1 MRRVVPVLAAAV
13 AVAVLAPSG
22 RAAIVARP
30 QDVPADRT
38 RTIDVDFSNELNAA
52 VASVV
57 TRIPEDAVLV
67 SATASDPAWMPTRN
81 GPTVEWRGGALAPG
95 RHLHVRLAL
104 RFARAGET
112 TIVARMTYAGGASME
127 APLLV
132 DVHGSPSQTDVL
144 VVLAAG
150 VVIFLGAIL
159 VFVLGRRALRD

>member
-1 MRRVVPVLAAAV
+1 MTALTAATAV
-13 AVAVLAPSG
+13 AILAPSCL
-22 RAAIVARP
+22 AAIAARP

-67 SATASDPAWMPTRN
+67 SATASDPAWMPTRDSS
-81 GPTVEWRGGALAPG
+81 TLEWRGGQLAPG
-95 RHLHVRLAL
+95 GHLHVRLAL
-104 RFARAGET
+104 RFARAGEA
-112 TIVARMTYAGGASME
+112 TIVARMTYAGGASVE
-127 APLLV
+127 TPLLV
-132 DVHGSPSQTDVL
+132 DVHGAPSQRDVT

-150 VVIFLGAIL
+150 IAIFLGAIL

>member
-1 MRRVVPVLAAAV
+1 MRRVVTVLAAA
-13 AVAVLAPSG
+13 ASVAVLASSG
-22 RAAIVARP
+22 VAAIAARP

-67 SATASDPAWMPTRN
+67 SATASDPAWMPSRD
-81 GPTVEWRGGALAPG
+81 GPTLEWRGGRLDPG

-104 RFARAGET
+104 RFPHAGET

-127 APLLV
+127 APLVV
-132 DVHGSPSQTDVL
+132 DVHGAPSQTDVA

-150 VVIFLGAIL
+150 IVIFVGAIL
-159 VFVLGRRALRD
+159 VFVLGRRALRG

>member
-1 MRRVVPVLAAAV
+1 MRRVVTVLAAAA

-22 RAAIVARP
+22 LPAIVVRP

-38 RTIDVDFSNELNAA
+38 RTIDVDFSNELNAP
-52 VASVV
+52 VAFVV

-81 GPTVEWRGGALAPG
+81 GATLEWRGGALAPG
-95 RHLHVRLAL
+95 GHLHVRLAL

-112 TIVARMTYAGGASME
+112 TIVARMTYAGGASLE
-127 APLLV
+127 TPLLV
-132 DVHGSPSQTDVL
+132 DVHGAPSQTDVA

-150 VVIFLGAIL
+150 IVIFVGAIL